1 MNGRDGKKLT
11 LVVMAAGM
19 GSRFGG
25 LKQLEPVGPEGEFI
39 LEYSV
44 YDAMRSGF
52 TELVIII
59 KEENRDL
66 FHEAIGR
73 KIAKFMEVK
82 YVFQD
87 TKDLPGAYT
96 ENEECRKRQKPWG
109 TGHAVLAARDK
120 LNHPFMVINA
130 DDFYGKETFYEMVRM
145 LSDLPDGTG
154 ALVSFPLE
162 RTMSRSGGVS
172 RGILTIDDKGILS
185 GVAEHTDI
193 RYHGERILS
202 YGEKEV
208 ELQPDTRVSMN
219 VWGFSPEILPLLSD
233 EFEQFLQEIRDPGKD
248 EFQLPTAVSHLVRN
262 GRIRILT
269 GTSTEKWYG
278 ITYKED
284 KEKVKQGIKE
294 QTEKGRY
301 PKKLWEGRDAR

>member
-1 MNGRDGKKLT
+1 MNGREENKLT

-25 LKQLEPVGPEGEFI
+25 LKQLEPVGPSGEFI

-44 YDAMRSGF
+44 YDAWQSGF

-73 KIAKFMEVK
+73 KIMRFMEVK

-87 TKDLPGAYT
+87 TTDLPGEYT
-96 ENEECRKRQKPWG
+96 EKEELRKRKKPWG
-109 TGHAVLAARDK
+109 TGHAVYAARK
-120 LNHPFMVINA
+120 EITRPFMVINA
-130 DDFYGKETFYEMVRM
+130 DDFYGKETFKEMARM
-145 LSDLPDGTG
+145 LTDLPEGTG
-154 ALVSFPLE
+154 ALVSFPLA

-172 RGILTIDDKGILS
+172 RGLLSTDDNGFLE

-193 RYHGERILS
+193 RYEGDRILS
-202 YGEKEV
+202 YGEEIM
-208 ELQPDTRVSMN
+208 ELSPDDRVSMN
-219 VWGFSPEILPLLSD
+219 VWGFSPEILALLSE
-233 EFEQFLQEIRDPGKD
+233 EFGQFLEDMRNPEKD
-248 EFQLPTAVSHLVRN
+248 EFQLPSAVNSMIEKE
-262 GRIRILT
+262 RIRILA
-269 GTSTEKWYG
+269 GKSPEKWYG

-284 KEKVKQGIKE
+284 KAAVEQGIKE
-294 QTEKGRY
+294 QAEKGRY
-301 PKKLWEGRDAR
+301 PKKLWEDKDGR